1 MARGLHISEAVMKRA
16 LKTTYGYLMGEEGS
30 VGIMTVIVLVLAG
43 VVMLT
48 CMISYPGLA
57 EAFGVAG

>member
-1 MARGLHISEAVMKRA
+1 MKQA
-16 LKTTYGYLMGEEGS
+16 LKTAYSYMMSEEGS
-30 VGIMTVIVLVLAG
+30 VGIMTVIVLVLAC

-48 CMISYPGLA
+48 FMIFNLGLA

>member
-1 MARGLHISEAVMKRA
+1 MKRA
-16 LKTTYGYLMGEEGS
+16 LKTTYGYLMGEEGR
-30 VGIMTVIVLVLAG
+30 VGIMTVIVLVLAC

-48 CMISYPGLA
+48 FMIFNLGLA